1 MNATKEI
8 SESNSLISNTSTFAL
23 IADAP
28 KIILVF

>member
-8 SESNSLISNTSTFAL
+8 SESNCLMNNTSTFAL
-23 IADAP
+23 IVDAS